1 MPRIWPRSCP
11 RYVLLDICASL
22 SEQTLAHTMLALHD
36 SKELI
41 QCLGKS
47 RPTFAACGTAP
58 KCATGTL
65 QTSTSTL
72 PRLLWLMAAGQQIKI
87 RASPS
92 ASFRKSLSLCGFCR
106 WRGSPSS
113 QDLRACGLSR
123 ARQQDPTVNALG
135 AGLLKSARQQRQV
148 R

>member
-1 MPRIWPRSCP
+1 
-11 RYVLLDICASL
+11 
-22 SEQTLAHTMLALHD
+22 MLALHD

-92 ASFRKSLSLCGFCR
+92 ASFVNLFHCVVSAGGGEAPQVKICAPVGCRVLDSKIPQLTLSE
-106 WRGSPSS
+106 
-113 QDLRACGLSR
+113 
-123 ARQQDPTVNALG
+123 LG
-135 AGLLKSARQQRQV
+135 C
-148 R
+148 